1 MAYTET
7 TTTTY
12 GQRVKKSFGGIGS
25 GILLFIVGTIL
36 LWWNEGRAVKT
47 TKMLNEAAGVTVEM
61 TDIGT
66 IDPQFDGKLVHA
78 TGMTAT
84 IDSLIDSDF
93 GVGVTAVKFNRKVEY

>member
-47 TKMLNEAAGVTVEM
+47 TKMLN
-61 TDIGT
+61 
-66 IDPQFDGKLVHA
+66 
-78 TGMTAT
+78 
-84 IDSLIDSDF
+84 
-93 GVGVTAVKFNRKVEY
+93 

>member
-66 IDPQFDGKLVHA
+66 IDPQFRRQACPCHGHDRHHRLAHRFRFRSRGDR
-78 TGMTAT
+78 G
-84 IDSLIDSDF
+84 
-93 GVGVTAVKFNRKVEY
+93 